1 MKNYF
6 TIAMLLILISSS
18 FAQIKLGKMTN
29 PLSSKTGIGIEGGVT
44 YTKSDFRNSDVDYF
58 IRASGDYYFSTD
70 NEVIFGITVNSAFGY
85 ARSNGRPSYRVAY
98 PPLDEFRT
106 QLIMLSGGLG
116 LTLTS
121 FDLFYP
127 YAAARAGWIN
137 YQPRDV
143 DGNDLERNKQN
154 KYSPN
159 DWFAQGEVGIKIPL
173 TDWLSLN
180 LAGVMNY
187 LPFDNLDDSP
197 NSITGGSDNDIFFTF
212 TGGFQFF
219 VGGIK
224 DTDGDGVPDKFDLC
238 PDTPPGVM
246 VDNFGCPL
254 DTDGDGVPDY
264 LDKCPKTPKGIV
276 VGDDG
281 CPLDTDGDGV
291 PDYLDLCPATPE
303 GVIVDSRGCPIDSDE
318 DGVPDYLDLCPNTPI
333 GTEVNRFGCPIEE
346 KVTTPPKEK
355 TEFVLSGAI
364 NFEIGKADLLPIAF
378 EELDKIVKVMKEY
391 PDTKWKIEGHTD
403 NTGSY
408 QMNKNLSLRRAQ
420 SVYNYLVK
428 AGIKQGRLTVYGYGP
443 DFPVAD
449 NSTETGRALNRRVTI
464 SLDESKDTPE
474 IIKEKLP
481 LNYEYRFDL
490 ERNVGGMIFTDGYK
504 YCVQASSWRDKS
516 KAELEAQKLKSKGYS
531 AFVIEANLPELD
543 GIWYRVRVGYFDTLE
558 EARKIRSIIQR

>member
-6 TIAMLLILISSS
+6 TFAMLLILISSS

-29 PLSSKTGIGIEGGVT
+29 PLSSKTAIGIEGGVT

-58 IRASGDYYFSTD
+58 IRALSDYYFATD
-70 NEVIFGITVNSAFGY
+70 NDVIFSITVNGAFGY
-85 ARSNGRPSYRVAY
+85 ARSNGRPAYRVAY

-143 DGNDLERNKQN
+143 EGNDLERNKQN
-154 KYSPN
+154 IYSPN
-159 DWFAQGEVGIKIPL
+159 DWFAQGEIGIKIPL

-197 NSITGGSDNDIFFTF
+197 NSITGGSDKDIFFTF
-212 TGGFQFF
+212 TGGFQFLI
-219 VGGIK
+219 GGIK
-224 DTDGDGVPDKFDLC
+224 DTDGDGVPDKYDLC
-238 PDTPPGVM
+238 PDTPPGVL

-281 CPLDTDGDGV
+281 CPLDTDRDGI
-291 PDYLDLCPATPE
+291 PDYLDLCPNTPE
-303 GVIVDSRGCPIDSDE
+303 GVLVDSRGCPIDSDE

-408 QMNKNLSLRRAQ
+408 QMNKNLSLQRAQ

-428 AGIKQGRLTVYGYGP
+428 AGIKPGRLSVYGFGP

-449 NSTETGRALNRRVTI
+449 NSTETGRALNRRVTV
-464 SLDESKDTPE
+464 SLDQGESIPMN
-474 IIKEKLP
+474 IKEKLP
-481 LNYEYRFDL
+481 LNYEYRFDI

-504 YCVQASSWRDKS
+504 YCVQISSWRDKL
-516 KAELEAQKLKSKGYS
+516 KAEEEVQKLKSKGYS
-531 AFVIEANLPELD
+531 AFVVEANLPELD
-543 GIWYRVRVGYFDTLE
+543 GIWYRVRVGYFDTLD
-558 EARKIRSIIQR
+558 EARKIRSVIQR